1 MIHPWEIRWDRN
13 LISENYYA
21 SIIFLQYFD
30 IMTDTSFTNIDCE
43 KTQLKYFSLNIYR
56 VSDKIMTRV
65 HERILL

>member
-13 LISENYYA
+13 LISGNYYV
-21 SIIFLQYFD
+21 SIISLQYFD
-30 IMTDTSFTNIDCE
+30 ITTDTSFTNIDCE
-43 KTQLKYFSLNIYR
+43 KKLKYFSLNIYR